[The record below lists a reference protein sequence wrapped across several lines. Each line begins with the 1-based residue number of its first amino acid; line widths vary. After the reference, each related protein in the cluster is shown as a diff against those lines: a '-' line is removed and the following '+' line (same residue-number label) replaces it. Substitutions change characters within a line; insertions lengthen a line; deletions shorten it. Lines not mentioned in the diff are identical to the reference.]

1 MRHEQN
7 SIYLNWN
14 PFFLKIHLYAW
25 YTKVGNAGA
34 FILWMVLF
42 IFLRVARKH
51 GIYYFCFSF
60 SVVGCFFFNPKN
72 GISFILCCLHWI
84 SLRTMYYVIWHQA
97 VFPRLIEDQ
106 RLGIFGCTIFFFI
119 VVLIITVFQSRYRQ
133 ICSLLLNE
141 SLGDSSSMNK
151 LLCLICSQL
160 NDFTEL
166 NPIWK
171 LNFTFLVVIIFNF
184 LCVQHINY

>member
-1 MRHEQN
+1 
-7 SIYLNWN
+7 
-14 PFFLKIHLYAW
+14 
-25 YTKVGNAGA
+25 
-34 FILWMVLF
+34 MVLF
-42 IFLRVARKH
+42 IFLKVAKKH

-133 ICSLLLNE
+133 ICSLLFNE
-141 SLGDSSSMNK
+141 GLGDQTFIIN
-151 LLCLICSQL
+151 SQQHSVEVIYMYNL
-160 NDFTEL
+160 FTVKRLYRIESNL
-166 NPIWK
+166 KTEFYI
-171 LNFTFLVVIIFNF
+171 LGCDYI
-184 LCVQHINY
+184 